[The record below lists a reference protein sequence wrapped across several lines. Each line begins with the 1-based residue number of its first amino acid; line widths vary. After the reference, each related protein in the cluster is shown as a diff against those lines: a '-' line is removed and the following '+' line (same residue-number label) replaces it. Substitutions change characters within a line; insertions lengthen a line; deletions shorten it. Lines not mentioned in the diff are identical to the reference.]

1 MKEIAIANQ
10 VARRRDAGMEED
22 ESKGSTHWIFIIY
35 NIYLYIMNDK

>member
-22 ESKGSTHWIFIIY
+22 ESKGSTHWITHMSKLEVVY
-35 NIYLYIMNDK
+35 